1 MRALLALLL
10 LLPLALG
17 GCRRE
22 EAPLLPAGS
31 PVEIVVATDLHYIPP
46 ELVNGSS
53 LFAKILHSSDGKQM
67 DYIDE
72 IVDAFLAEVVE
83 RKPDALV
90 LSGDISYNGERVSH
104 ERLAEKLAAVRAAG
118 VPVFVIPGN
127 HDIENPNAYR
137 FEGDRQEH
145 ADSVTAKEFADIYAD
160 CGYGMAVSRDR
171 ASLSYAVPLSGDL
184 RLILLDTA
192 SYEDN
197 AKRDSPDSRGV
208 LRNSTLRWLK
218 GQLKKAQEDGA
229 APVVVSHHNLLPHSP
244 LFVEDYVVEK
254 SDKLLELYR
263 QYGVKLHLSGHMHI
277 QSIASGD
284 GVWDIAGSSL
294 AVSPEQYG
302 VIQFRPGQEIAYHTQ
317 ATDVARWAK
326 TQGRTE
332 EELLDF
338 AAYSRDFFWK
348 SSYRREYWNVLALD
362 LTVEEKKRVSE
373 LFSDANVAYF
383 AGRIDEVRERLFVS
397 EGYRIW
403 TERGLGEGWD
413 YIGSMLEAPGGNT
426 SLRIP
431 MEQQNHI

>member
-10 LLPLALG
+10 LFPLTLSSCG
-17 GCRRE
+17 RVE
-22 EAPLLPAGS
+22 ETPLLPSGS

-46 ELVNGSS
+46 ELVNDSS
-53 LFAKILHSSDGKQM
+53 LFERILNSSDGKQM

-72 IVDAFLAEVVE
+72 IVDAFLSEVIVK
-83 RKPDALV
+83 KPDALV

-104 ERLAEKLAAVRAAG
+104 ERLAEKLSAVRKAG
-118 VPVFVIPGN
+118 IPVFVIPGN

-137 FEGDRQEH
+137 FQGEEQERT
-145 ADSVTAKEFADIYAD
+145 DSVTAKEFAAIYAD
-160 CGYGMAVSRDR
+160 CGYDMAVSRDR

-197 AKRDSPDSRGV
+197 AKLSRPDSKGI

-218 GQLKKAQEDGA
+218 GQLKQAREDGA
-229 APVVVSHHNLLPHSP
+229 EPVVVSHHNLLPHNP
-244 LFVEDYVVEK
+244 LFVDSYVVER
-254 SDKLLELYR
+254 SDQLLELYR

-277 QSIASGD
+277 QSITSDD
-284 GVWDIAGSSL
+284 GIWDIAGSSL

-302 VIQFRPGQEIAYHTQ
+302 VLRFQPGQELTYRTQ
-317 ATDVARWAK
+317 ATDVAGWAER
-326 TQGRTE
+326 QGRTE

-338 AAYSRDFFWK
+338 AEYSRDFFWK
-348 SSYRREYWNVLALD
+348 SSYRREYWTVLGLD

-383 AGRIDEVRERLFVS
+383 AGRIDEVREQLLAS

-403 TERGLGEGWD
+403 TEQSLGGKWD
-413 YIGSMLEAPGGNT
+413 YVGSMLADPGGNT

-431 MEQQNHI
+431 LE